1 MKNINGHRLM
11 CPMCFINV
19 TANARRFN
27 PNPRLIVEFYLI
39 GPKLNSIVHI
49 TNTVKGNLR
58 MSQIHTHPHTRSDW
72 RKYLQYPW
80 SGETA
85 SVLLLLT
92 SAYNTWNDV
101 TLGLDSGGRK
111 KKRKRRSSVQ
121 FPLQYRRLV
130 KVNT

>member
-1 MKNINGHRLM
+1 MKNINGHCLM

-39 GPKLNSIVHI
+39 GSKLNSIVHI
-49 TNTVKGNLR
+49 TNTYIRREGQFANV
-58 MSQIHTHPHTRSDW
+58 TYTRSDW

-85 SVLLLLT
+85 LLLLLLT

-121 FPLQYRRLV
+121 FPLQYRLV